1 MKIAFS
7 AQYQGK
13 VLNMPEITRNSAGY
27 NISGMRLK
35 KGSTVL

>member
-1 MKIAFS
+1 MKANFS

-27 NISGMRLK
+27 SISGKRLK
-35 KGSTVL
+35 KGNIVL